1 MIDNESNKMEKI
13 ETIIQWHKETFPD
26 TTLEEQVKKFSLELT
41 EFKEAT
47 TFKRRLYEL
56 ADMVIVANSFF
67 RFEKRDE
74 LVMSA
79 SKIINKS
86 IDYLDRNYTVK
97 NICERLEMAIDDKMA
112 INRKRQWQ
120 YVDGEYR
127 HI

>member
-1 MIDNESNKMEKI
+1 METID
-13 ETIIQWHKETFPD
+13 TIIQWHKETFPD
-26 TTLEEQVKKFSLELT
+26 TTLEEQVKKFNLEHT
-41 EFKEAT
+41 EFKEAN
-47 TFKRRLYEL
+47 TFKRKLEEL

-74 LVMSA
+74 QVMFA

-86 IDYLDRNYTVK
+86 LDYLDRNYTVK
-97 NICERLEMAIDDKMA
+97 NICERLEMAIDEKMA

-120 YVDGEYR
+120 YIDGEYR

>member
-1 MIDNESNKMEKI
+1 METI

-26 TTLEEQVKKFSLELT
+26 TTLEEQWHKFSLEHI
-41 EFKEAT
+41 EFKEAN
-47 TFKRRLYEL
+47 TFKRKLKEL

-74 LVMSA
+74 QFIFA

-86 IDYLDRNYTVK
+86 IDYLDKNYTVK
-97 NICERLEMAIDDKMA
+97 NICDRLDKAVNDKMA
-112 INRKRQWQ
+112 INRKRKWHK
-120 YVDGEYR
+120 VNGEWR

>member
-1 MIDNESNKMEKI
+1 MMETI

-47 TFKRRLYEL
+47 TFKRRLEEL

-79 SKIINKS
+79 SKIINTS
-86 IDYLDRNYTVK
+86 LDYLDRNYTVK
-97 NICERLEMAIDDKMA
+97 NVCERLDKAVNDKMA